1 MKRMNFIKTSEYF
14 LHETK
19 RHALKR
25 FFIILVLFV
34 SYFVF
39 VSLKYG
45 LENGF
50 LVAMLTWSFFVFCTP
65 IADAGFLLDFPIRVL
80 TNIRMLYSEILVW
93 VIAALINLYTFI
105 FRQEIYETTILLK
118 TFKYIISN
126 PFPFWSIIFISALGT
141 FMSVYFADE
150 LIDVVKHEERERYK
164 KHAHKHRLIIFVF
177 IILIT
182 IVLYNFLL
190 SQMGIRISG

>member
-1 MKRMNFIKTSEYF
+1 MEIVNFIKNSEYL

-19 RHALKR
+19 RHIFQR
-25 FFIILVLFV
+25 FLIVVLLFLAYFLFV
-34 SYFVF
+34 SW
-39 VSLKYG
+39 KYG

-50 LVAMLTWSFFVFCTP
+50 LVAILTWTFFVFCTP
-65 IADAGFLLDFPIRVL
+65 IADAGLLLDFPIRIL
-80 TNIRMLYSEILVW
+80 TNIRMLYTEIVVW
-93 VIAALINLYTFI
+93 IIATLINLYAFTF
-105 FRQEIYETTILLK
+105 RREIYDATILLQ
-118 TFKYIISN
+118 TFKHILSH
-126 PFPFWSIIFISALGT
+126 PFPLWAIVVVSALGT

-150 LIDVVKHEERERYK
+150 LVDVVEHKERERYK
-164 KHAHKHRLIIFVF
+164 KHAYKHRLIIFVF